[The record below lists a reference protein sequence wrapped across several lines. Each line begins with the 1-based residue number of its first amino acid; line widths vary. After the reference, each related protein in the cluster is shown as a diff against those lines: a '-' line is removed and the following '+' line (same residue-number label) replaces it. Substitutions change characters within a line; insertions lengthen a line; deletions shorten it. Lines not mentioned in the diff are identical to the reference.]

1 MHQPIQ
7 YIIHTMLTT
16 NAMSSIISLLSLF
29 ASGTDLPLAAIQSHL
44 PFALHM
50 TRNTL
55 KIVLDLRIAL

>member
-7 YIIHTMLTT
+7 YIIHMMLTT

-29 ASGTDLPLAAIQSHL
+29 ASGTDPHPLVIQSHL